1 MQGMEGLQ
9 TAGELLPFLA
19 EKIYNPGWLTD
30 AVPFLRGKLTPMSPG
45 PIGEAFGAE
54 QSRALTALSA
64 PLVARLLKT
73 NPFSKEA
80 AILRSQIADINEQ
93 RPFMHQM
100 ANILDVVP
108 LGAAAKFIKGLRG
121 GKTAAQPVIAAA
133 QPAIETALARI
144 PTQTG
149 PAVGAAPDLATVVQQ
164 NFIRNPGL
172 RGTAPTPRQG
182 PFTGIPAIEG
192 TPIDAIAL
200 RSQGTGPIVG
210 TAPDLATTVQQ
221 NFMRDPG
228 FRGTFP
234 APSSRQPIPLTGRTT
249 QRSKKAILADIKK
262 TEKSIDY
269 YDQELGRLS
278 APGSKSGDYP
288 EVKGFQITQWGR
300 RAARHVE
307 LDALYKELALVE
319 GAAPSV
325 PIGVGTTLPSTRLPS
340 ATRPTGPYQAPAVSS
355 QQMIRESMQGLGAT
369 RRVDPPVGPG
379 PAAIPPDVMPAQL
392 ARGPWPNAAWS
403 GAGPLD
409 YGDIMP
415 ADPRLPSATRPTSP
429 YVAPR
434 PTTQQGVIEAQQA
447 ASGFRRSTVSPTVRA
462 SIPMNTARR
471 RGRGPQSA
479 AEAPTVTAP
488 QTASNFLGLR
498 PIVTGLPRVNLVARI
513 VRDRLVQPIKKAVV
527 ATKLRGVALAVR
539 TGIPEHMVASP
550 AMAER
555 ARAQGVATNQAT
567 VFASKAADIVGNAFQ
582 TDKKGRIVSLF
593 GIDPE
598 LPGSPTIQDV
608 AARLPRFVNDL
619 TEQQKVAMTWL
630 RENISPFQQLLRDAG
645 SEFGTRSDIIEGG
658 FYLPRSSAK
667 PGTAHIWE
675 ADTPLSLGGRGRQ
688 GLGAKV
694 SAEKGARFDSMSQGV
709 EAGDEYPSLAN
720 ALHRFAQDSG
730 HRAIDQHVADYF
742 KAVRSESGELLGETL
757 KETMLR
763 QNPQLV
769 EAMERLRHQYARLQ
783 GLGVRISDRQDRAIT
798 KFLHDPT
805 TSVEEVAEEWLRGG
819 DFSLPKGVA
828 KGELKGKTRDEIRR
842 MAQDVRDQIADI
854 RPLYKSLESSAR
866 NPRGRSPIDLANL
879 NGWTFPDEIAVA
891 ANKEITRGNLV
902 GDALLVF
909 NNMWRM
915 GHATLDNSAIGIQ
928 GLLAAYANPRA
939 AAKALKV
946 SFRVWATDGDRIL
959 GRFIQDFDSK
969 TAPLGRLSAEQWGRL
984 NLRLGGIQTEM
995 SGTMFEQIPIV
1006 REANRAYGFYG
1017 DTLRLGWADDLLETE
1032 MKAGRSLDE
1041 IISSGDAEK
1050 IASISNRMTGWDE
1063 KRFAGSVGDLLMF
1076 APRFFQARIMVLARA
1091 SGSVQGVIPGRRASI
1106 DQRVARNALI
1116 KMIGT
1121 GIVTTVA
1128 VNEMLGNETD
1138 PRPIIQLKSGK
1149 RIWNPNFMRIRALGR
1164 DWSLFGTYD
1173 SMARTI
1179 AAVGLGSPMDAVRGM
1194 GSGAVTMAWDLH
1206 TGESFKGTKLSE
1218 QPLQYAVETLLPF
1231 ALSEAGPEVSRIA
1244 KGVQERDI
1252 TSIARGVLTI
1262 GGELMGAKSSA
1273 MTEFEQAD
1281 ELFRS
1286 PAFKYLNPGNDTL
1299 WNAYGWQIDEVW
1311 NRNPA
1316 LAEKR
1321 VGASRG
1327 EVGEVVKLYWDINQE
1342 FKDKVSK
1349 ALSNLNEIIDGRLI
1363 SRSDVLRTYFDA
1375 QTTAFNEKRGVDRAL
1390 KRSFAD
1396 AETPLEKALDAWH
1409 KLSDQAQASSIF
1421 DAELL
1426 EDLRSQFEDM
1436 IKRSSADGPALWEE
1450 VLMETN
1456 RSAAFLPQKLL
1467 IRLPKRTRTRIQR
1480 SKDARAR
1487 WKKRM
1492 TEGTIGRP

>member
-1 MQGMEGLQ
+1 
-9 TAGELLPFLA
+9 
-19 EKIYNPGWLTD
+19 
-30 AVPFLRGKLTPMSPG
+30 
-45 PIGEAFGAE
+45 
-54 QSRALTALSA
+54 
-64 PLVARLLKT
+64 
-73 NPFSKEA
+73 
-80 AILRSQIADINEQ
+80 
-93 RPFMHQM
+93 
-100 ANILDVVP
+100 
-108 LGAAAKFIKGLRG
+108 
-121 GKTAAQPVIAAA
+121 
-133 QPAIETALARI
+133 
-144 PTQTG
+144 
-149 PAVGAAPDLATVVQQ
+149 
-164 NFIRNPGL
+164 
-172 RGTAPTPRQG
+172 
-182 PFTGIPAIEG
+182 
-192 TPIDAIAL
+192 
-200 RSQGTGPIVG
+200 
-210 TAPDLATTVQQ
+210 
-221 NFMRDPG
+221 
-228 FRGTFP
+228 
-234 APSSRQPIPLTGRTT
+234 
-249 QRSKKAILADIKK
+249 
-262 TEKSIDY
+262 
-269 YDQELGRLS
+269 
-278 APGSKSGDYP
+278 
-288 EVKGFQITQWGR
+288 
-300 RAARHVE
+300 
-307 LDALYKELALVE
+307 
-319 GAAPSV
+319 
-325 PIGVGTTLPSTRLPS
+325 
-340 ATRPTGPYQAPAVSS
+340 
-355 QQMIRESMQGLGAT
+355 
-369 RRVDPPVGPG
+369 
-379 PAAIPPDVMPAQL
+379 
-392 ARGPWPNAAWS
+392 
-403 GAGPLD
+403 
-409 YGDIMP
+409 
-415 ADPRLPSATRPTSP
+415 
-429 YVAPR
+429 
-434 PTTQQGVIEAQQA
+434 
-447 ASGFRRSTVSPTVRA
+447 
-462 SIPMNTARR
+462 
-471 RGRGPQSA
+471 
-479 AEAPTVTAP
+479 
-488 QTASNFLGLR
+488 
-498 PIVTGLPRVNLVARI
+498 LVARI

-879 NGWTFPDEIAVA
+879 TGWTFPDEIAVA

-915 GHATLDNSAIGIQ
+915 GHATLDNSSPGIQ
-928 GLLAAYANPRA
+928 GLLGSYANPRA
-939 AAKALKV
+939 ATKALKV

-1076 APRFFQARIMVLARA
+1076 APRFFQARIMVLVRA

-1138 PRPIIQLKSGK
+1138 TRPIIQLKSGK

-1164 DWSLFGTYD
+1164 DWSMFGTYD

-1299 WNAYGWQIDEVW
+1299 WNAYGWQIDELW

-1480 SKDARAR
+1480 SKDARTR